1 MESILINCFDLMAES
16 GLCWHSLFA
25 LLGHSSVSAID
36 FSVDWAVSESRGEDA
51 VVGIGQDRGQ
61 GNKTGSLWPKKV
73 KKIICRTLVIGLFW
87 QFLHSEVSQYL
98 SNIWDSSLENSCF
111 KSGNSSGKVSTMLGW
126 TVRMR
131 RSSGARKSCDP
142 EIIEWLLKIM
152 LEMKKKSGI
161 NPFATSCFH

>member
-61 GNKTGSLWPKKV
+61 GDKTGSLWPKKW
-73 KKIICRTLVIGLFW
+73 KKIVGYCHLVYFGNFAFW
-87 QFLHSEVSQYL
+87 IEVSQYL

-126 TVRMR
+126 TVRIR

-142 EIIEWLLKIM
+142 EIIEWLLKIV
-152 LEMKKKSGI
+152 LEI
-161 NPFATSCFH
+161 E